1 MQARLSDPSSA
12 TMLRSFSS
20 KVHLYLGT
28 GSATRREIL
37 AREGF
42 TFEVHK
48 ANIDEKAFGD
58 RAADPEDL
66 VRLLAVE
73 KSRAILRQWQQQSSS
88 LPAPPISHRIPLLLT
103 ADQVVVC
110 RGRILEKP
118 RDLQEAK
125 AFVSLYNGQT
135 CSTVGSI
142 LLHLLPS
149 PLLSASQSLE
159 NSPQLREAIGVE
171 KATIHFDQIP
181 EEVVDRLLSDGQA
194 LHCAGGLMIEHP
206 LLQPYIKRIDGTMD
220 SVMGLSC
227 ELLEKLLLE
236 LDLPLPQS

>member
-1 MQARLSDPSSA
+1 MTTAWGSITLLLVFCYTLAVSGVTPRRSRPVMQGRLSDPSS
-12 TMLRSFSS
+12 TTLLRSFSS

-58 RAADPEDL
+58 RAADPDDL
-66 VRLLAVE
+66 VRLLAIE
-73 KSRAILRQWQQQSSS
+73 KSRAILRQWQLSSS
-88 LPAPPISHRIPLLLT
+88 PSPTPAPSITHHRIPLLLT
-103 ADQVVVC
+103 ADQVV
-110 RGRILEKP
+110 
-118 RDLQEAK
+118 
-125 AFVSLYNGQT
+125 
-135 CSTVGSI
+135 
-142 LLHLLPS
+142 
-149 PLLSASQSLE
+149 
-159 NSPQLREAIGVE
+159 
-171 KATIHFDQIP
+171 ATIHFDQIP

-194 LHCAGGLMIEHP
+194 LHCAGGLMVEHP

-227 ELLEKLLLE
+227 ELLEKLLIE

>member
-1 MQARLSDPSSA
+1 MQGRLSDPSS
-12 TMLRSFSS
+12 TTLLRSFSS

-58 RAADPEDL
+58 RAADPDDL
-66 VRLLAVE
+66 VRLLAIE
-73 KSRAILRQWQQQSSS
+73 KSRAILRQWQLSSS
-88 LPAPPISHRIPLLLT
+88 PSPTPAPSITHHRIPLLLT

-110 RGRILEKP
+110 RGKILEKP

-125 AFVSLYNGQT
+125 AFVSLYNNHS

-149 PLLSASQSLE
+149 PLLSTSQSL
-159 NSPQLREAIGVE
+159 REVIGVE

-194 LHCAGGLMIEHP
+194 LHCAGGLMVEHP

-227 ELLEKLLLE
+227 ELLEKLLIE